1 MCGEFSVFSP
11 LQGEGEI
18 VRFLPAQQIFG
29 CGGDLPP

>member
-1 MCGEFSVFSP
+1 MCGEFSVSS
-11 LQGEGEI
+11 LQGEREI